1 MTRDPTHFPDCDGDP
16 AARHLSVP
24 ATAATELDFAD
35 LSPGGYA
42 VALFHDENDNGRLD
56 KRFGIP
62 TEGFG
67 FSNNPHFWFGPPSF
81 KAAKMTLTAG
91 PMDETVRLTYLL

>member
-1 MTRDPTHFPDCDGDP
+1 MPT
-16 AARHLSVP
+16 A
-24 ATAATELDFAD
+24 AATELDFVD
-35 LSPGGYA
+35 LPPGSYA

-67 FSNNPHFWFGPPSF
+67 FSNNPHLWFGPPSF
-81 KAAKMTLTAG
+81 KAARVALTAG
-91 PMDETVRLTYLL
+91 RVDETVRLTYLL